1 MTSRKNLIN
10 KQKST
15 LRPATL
21 ERVSRLAQKENGK
34 QAYEGIDLQ
43 DAPDSRI
50 VRRLKKKLQRKM
62 NHGRK

>member
-15 LRPATL
+15 LQPATL
-21 ERVSRLAQKENGK
+21 ERVSRLRLNKNLKPVEVALE
-34 QAYEGIDLQ
+34 